1 MLNSYRYLLYFLFGL
16 YQPPGKLDLKSSMS
30 VLHCTVIVAEREPR
44 WVFRVNIVSLGT
56 EKEIGTV
63 YVKGPKQKAIISL
76 EIVAYW
82 FCMTRLFILYSYLA
96 MRLRDCV
103 QH

>member
-1 MLNSYRYLLYFLFGL
+1 M
-16 YQPPGKLDLKSSMS
+16 
-30 VLHCTVIVAEREPR
+30 
-44 WVFRVNIVSLGT
+44 
-56 EKEIGTV
+56 
-63 YVKGPKQKAIISL
+63 KGPKQKAIISL

>member
-1 MLNSYRYLLYFLFGL
+1 MNFCFVGRSREDSKDEHMHLS
-16 YQPPGKLDLKSSMS
+16 DAVIES
-30 VLHCTVIVAEREPR
+30 VMVFRLGAGAVAEVVVHILNEI
-44 WVFRVNIVSLGT
+44 WVFTLI
-56 EKEIGTV
+56 I
-63 YVKGPKQKAIISL
+63 YMKGPKQKGIISL

>member
-1 MLNSYRYLLYFLFGL
+1 MNGVVHPYCNSLPLQKSKSHYTHQAVL
-16 YQPPGKLDLKSSMS
+16 YQ
-30 VLHCTVIVAEREPR
+30 
-44 WVFRVNIVSLGT
+44 
-56 EKEIGTV
+56 V
-63 YVKGPKQKAIISL
+63 YIYIYMKGPKQKAIISL